1 MAVTIYDVA
10 RHAGVGIGTVSRTIN
25 GSSQISRGTKEKV
38 LRAIQELK
46 YEPHA
51 LARGLAR
58 RKTNTIAV
66 ILPSFTGYFY
76 FELLKGIQSALS
88 NSAYDMIL
96 YNVESPD
103 KTDLFLKR
111 TLKERRVDGVIL
123 ISLDISEKDVQRF
136 LKAQFPIVLVDRSHD
151 RLESIIV
158 QNKAGA
164 YLATEYLISL
174 GHQCIGMIDGQ
185 LHSAPA
191 KVRLDGY
198 KDALS
203 KNKMTFNDQY
213 LVISEDYN
221 DKDGFNREAGY
232 QAMQKLLNLEGD
244 CPTAVFIS
252 SDIQAAGAIR
262 AVREKGKEIP
272 SDIAIVGF
280 DDIEIA
286 EYLGLTTIHQP
297 LFEMGKMACSQLLD
311 KIEDFSL
318 PAKQHTL
325 STHLVIRET
334 CGGKKKFAFSA

>member
-1 MAVTIYDVA
+1 
-10 RHAGVGIGTVSRTIN
+10 
-25 GSSQISRGTKEKV
+25 
-38 LRAIQELK
+38 
-46 YEPHA
+46 
-51 LARGLAR
+51 
-58 RKTNTIAV
+58 
-66 ILPSFTGYFY
+66 
-76 FELLKGIQSALS
+76 
-88 NSAYDMIL
+88 MIL

-123 ISLDISEKDVQRF
+123 ISLDISERDVQRF
-136 LKAQFPIVLVDRSHD
+136 LKAQFPIVLVDRAHNQ
-151 RLESIIV
+151 LESIV
-158 QNKAGA
+158 VENKAGA
-164 YLATEYLISL
+164 YLATEYLVSL
-174 GHQCIGMIDGQ
+174 GHHCIGMIDGQ

-198 KDALS
+198 KEALS
-203 KNKMTFNDQY
+203 KNNLAFNDKY

-232 QAMQKLLNLEGD
+232 HAMQKLLSLKGE

-262 AVREKGKEIP
+262 AVREMGRDIP
-272 SDIAIVGF
+272 GEMAVVGF

-297 LFEMGKMACSQLLD
+297 LFEMGKMACSQLLE

-318 PAKQHTL
+318 PVKQHTL
-325 STHLVIRET
+325 STHLVIRDT